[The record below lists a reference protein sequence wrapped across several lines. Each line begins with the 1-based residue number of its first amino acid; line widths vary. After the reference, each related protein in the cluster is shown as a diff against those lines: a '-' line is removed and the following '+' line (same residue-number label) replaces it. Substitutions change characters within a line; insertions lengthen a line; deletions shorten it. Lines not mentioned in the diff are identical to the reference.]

1 MTLADLQQ
9 WLCDHGH
16 SVLVDGEG
24 GPETREVI
32 DAAFTNPDAPGVSP
46 DDIIALATRLGCTAK
61 QLTAVATVESG
72 RSAFDSEGRPKML
85 FERHKFNRFTTGR
98 FPMSAWNNPMAGGY
112 GEDSWNKLSHAA
124 CQDVDAAFSAA
135 SWGRFQVLGQY
146 WQGLGYE
153 SPLALAYSTVS
164 GEVAHYELLARYIER
179 FNLKSALAVL
189 SIDPDHNRPFAAA
202 YNGPAFE
209 KFAYHAKLAEAMAS

>member
-1 MTLADLQQ
+1 VNLAAFQQ

-16 SVLVDGEG
+16 PVAVDGEG
-24 GPETREVI
+24 GAQTREALV
-32 DAAFTNPDAPGVSP
+32 AAFSNPDAPVVTNTQVA
-46 DDIIALATRLGCTAK
+46 DLATRLGCSMK
-61 QLTAVATVESG
+61 QLRAVATVESG
-72 RSAFDSEGRPKML
+72 RSAFDAEDRPKML
-85 FERHKFNRFTTGR
+85 FERHKFNRFTNGR

-112 GEDSWNKLSHAA
+112 GENSWDKLCHAA

-146 WQGLGYE
+146 WQGLGYPSSLE
-153 SPLALAYSTVS
+153 MAYSTVGS
-164 GEVAHYELLARYIER
+164 EAAHYEMLARYIER

-189 SIDPDHNRPFAAA
+189 SADADHNRPFAAA

-209 KFAYHAKLAEAMAS
+209 KFAYHLKLAEAMA